1 MTIQLPTNGFLFL
14 WGKEEEAR
22 GRGGGGN
29 QTSVSDRTGL
39 PPPLCN
45 GSTNHEER
53 FR

>member
-14 WGKEEEAR
+14 WGKEEEAAR
-22 GRGGGGN
+22 GRGGGN
-29 QTSVSDRTGL
+29 QTSVSDRSAAV
-39 PPPLCN
+39 CN